1 MAVRVLI
8 VDDSPLVRALLRE
21 ALSQQPDMEVVG
33 EAGDGLAAIRLVAAL
48 RPDVVTM
55 DVLMP
60 LLSGPEAI
68 ERLMAERPTPV
79 VVFAAPQA
87 DQSQAWRAVE
97 AGAAEVFAKPIAGLD
112 DSTVKKLAAALRRAA
127 QARVRPM
134 VAAARPRWPRERN
147 VTPAQQLA
155 GARVLGIVGSTG
167 APRVLKMI
175 LSSLPADFPWA
186 IAIVQHTL
194 RGFTESLSTW
204 LARDSYLKVEV
215 ARPGQW
221 LRPGMAL
228 VGPDDAHLQLD
239 RGGRVHLR
247 AGPLVDGH
255 RPSAT
260 VLLRSLAASYGS
272 AAVGL
277 VLTGMGRDGAEGAQ
291 AIEAARGTV
300 IVEDPATAML
310 PSMPEE
316 AMAGAPRAVREDAE
330 RIGTLLMTLAG
341 VGRT

>member
-8 VDDSPLVRALLRE
+8 VDDSPLVRGLLRE
-21 ALSQQPDMEVVG
+21 ALSQQPELEVVG
-33 EAGDGLAAIRLVAAL
+33 EAGDGLAAVRMTAAL

-68 ERLMAERPTPV
+68 ERIMAECPTPV
-79 VVFAAPQA
+79 VVFAAPRT
-87 DQSQAWRAVE
+87 DQSQTWRAIE
-97 AGAAEVFAKPIAGLD
+97 AGAAEVFAKPTSGLD
-112 DSTVKKLAAALRRAA
+112 DYTVRKLAAALQRAA
-127 QARVRPM
+127 QARVGQPAAPGPLAPALHGALPRPL
-134 VAAARPRWPRERN
+134 
-147 VTPAQQLA
+147 T
-155 GARVLGIVGSTG
+155 GSRVLGIVGSTG

-175 LSSLPADFPWA
+175 LSRLPADFPWP

-194 RGFTESLSTW
+194 RGFTESLSMW
-204 LARDSYLKVEV
+204 LARDSRLKVEL
-215 ARPGQW
+215 ARPGQR
-221 LRPGMAL
+221 LRPGTAL

-239 RGGRVHLR
+239 RGGIVHLR
-247 AGPLVDGH
+247 TGPLVDGH

-260 VLLRSLAASYGS
+260 VLLRSLAASHGS

-291 AIEAARGTV
+291 AVEAARGQI
-300 IVEDPATAML
+300 IVEDPASAML

-316 AMAGAPRAVREDAE
+316 ALAVAPRALREDAE
-330 RIGTLLMTLAG
+330 RMAPLLIALAG
-341 VGRT
+341 VRA

>member
-8 VDDSPLVRALLRE
+8 VDDSPLVRSLLRD
-21 ALSQQPDMEVVG
+21 ALSRQPDLEVIG
-33 EAGDGLAAIRLVAAL
+33 EAGDGLAAVRMAAAL

-60 LLSGPEAI
+60 LLGGAEAI
-68 ERLMAERPTPV
+68 ERMMAECPTPV

-97 AGAAEVFAKPIAGLD
+97 AGAAEVFAKPTTGLD
-112 DSTVKKLAAALRRAA
+112 EITVRRLAAALRRAA
-127 QARVRPM
+127 QARV
-134 VAAARPRWPRERN
+134 ARPAPAPRRRTH
-147 VTPAQQLA
+147 VAR
-155 GARVLGIVGSTG
+155 GALPRALPGNRVLGIVGSTG
-167 APRVLKMI
+167 APRILKMI
-175 LSSLPADFPWA
+175 LSALPADFPWA

-194 RGFTESLSTW
+194 PGFTESLSLW
-204 LARDSYLKVEV
+204 LARDSRLTVEV
-215 ARPGQW
+215 ARPGQR
-221 LRPGMAL
+221 LRAGAAL
-228 VGPDDAHLQLD
+228 VGPDDAHLQLE

-247 AGPLVDGH
+247 AGPAVDGH

-260 VLLRSLAASYGS
+260 VLLRSLAVSYGPS
-272 AAVGL
+272 AIGL
-277 VLTGMGRDGAEGAQ
+277 VLTGMGRDGAEGAR
-291 AIEAARGTV
+291 AIEAARGLV

-316 AMAGAPRAVREDAE
+316 ALAGAPRALREEAE
-330 RIGTLLMTLAG
+330 RIGLLLMALAG